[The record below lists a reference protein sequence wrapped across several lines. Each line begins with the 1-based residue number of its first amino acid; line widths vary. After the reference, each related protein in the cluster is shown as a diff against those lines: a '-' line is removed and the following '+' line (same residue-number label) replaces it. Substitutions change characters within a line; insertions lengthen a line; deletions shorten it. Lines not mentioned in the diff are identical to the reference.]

1 MNKLV
6 AAYDLGLNILMVRYN
21 ARYYARWPRDRHSQD
36 KQGIGR
42 SLNWI
47 VDDLHVLADE
57 SVDASALRNS
67 IAIVGDLHLKLA
79 AGHLKADGVSRGAPK
94 PASVGRSKPASVV
107 MLRIPHPVDS
117 MQVSLQLLAAVHT
130 L

>member
-1 MNKLV
+1 M
-6 AAYDLGLNILMVRYN
+6 
-21 ARYYARWPRDRHSQD
+21 
-36 KQGIGR
+36 
-42 SLNWI
+42 
-47 VDDLHVLADE
+47 
-57 SVDASALRNS
+57 
-67 IAIVGDLHLKLA
+67 
-79 AGHLKADGVSRGAPK
+79 SRGAPK